1 MGISLVF
8 SLINF
13 SFLSVWTRIICEAN
27 MKRTHSER
35 RKVTATT
42 TTTTRSTV
50 RRMRKTANPPALDA
64 SRNESDSTPPRPSKR
79 PDPDHPRRTRERLS
93 SIPVRQSAMKKEED
107 KDTYLSTDSAKCGSD
122 FTTSG
127 PSPGELS
134 SFLPLAS
141 RVFRACSEF
150 MLAWHVTLTFF
161 HFEVFQLLQP
171 FHLYILGW
179 QAACELWVAFDEQ
192 LAGAF
197 FTRLFIFLTS
207 FSFIICVYSFARPK
221 FISIRILIKMTIKR
235 ERLIYLFHQEQ
246 HYPSVLG
253 QMIRQSLNPLWSDN
267 NSHSKGL

>member
-1 MGISLVF
+1 
-8 SLINF
+8 
-13 SFLSVWTRIICEAN
+13 

-127 PSPGELS
+127 PSPGGAHRCKICGSGFERASLLKS
-134 SFLPLAS
+134 HLVEHGNERAFPCFLCGVRFTTKWNLMKHQKCRSHRAAQS
-141 RVFRACSEF
+141 RE
-150 MLAWHVTLTFF
+150 
-161 HFEVFQLLQP
+161 
-171 FHLYILGW
+171 
-179 QAACELWVAFDEQ
+179 
-192 LAGAF
+192 
-197 FTRLFIFLTS
+197 
-207 FSFIICVYSFARPK
+207 
-221 FISIRILIKMTIKR
+221 
-235 ERLIYLFHQEQ
+235 
-246 HYPSVLG
+246 SVHSRG
-253 QMIRQSLNPLWSDN
+253 ETKLNQVM
-267 NSHSKGL
+267 